1 MVFGFLKSVGRRA
14 FGRDP
19 RQAAAVDLYT
29 QIVEQARSPV
39 LYEEYGVPDT
49 VDGRYDLLTLH
60 MVLVLRRLKREGEG
74 RRGFSQQLFDVMFRN
89 MDDSLR
95 EMGVGDLKVGKKVRE
110 LAEAFYGR
118 LGAYE
123 GAFDKDDAAALRS
136 ALGRNIYGRE
146 DAPEAARLAVYARA
160 ADAALAG
167 QSADALMD
175 GRVQFPDP
183 AGIQQE
189 LRHDP
194 A

>member
-1 MVFGFLKSVGRRA
+1 MVFGFLKSIARRA
-14 FGRDP
+14 FGHDP
-19 RQAAAVDLYT
+19 RQVAAVDLYT
-29 QIVEQARSPV
+29 EIVEQARSPV

-74 RRGFSQQLFDVMFRN
+74 RRGFSQQLFYVMFRN

-123 GAFDKDDAAALRS
+123 TAFEKDGDAALRS
-136 ALGRNIYGRE
+136 ALGRNIYGQE
-146 DAPEAARLAVYARA
+146 DAPEAARLAAYARA
-160 ADAALAG
+160 ADTALAG
-167 QSADALMD
+167 QPAATLTA
-175 GRVQFPDP
+175 GRVAFPDP
-183 AGIQQE
+183 ADIPQE